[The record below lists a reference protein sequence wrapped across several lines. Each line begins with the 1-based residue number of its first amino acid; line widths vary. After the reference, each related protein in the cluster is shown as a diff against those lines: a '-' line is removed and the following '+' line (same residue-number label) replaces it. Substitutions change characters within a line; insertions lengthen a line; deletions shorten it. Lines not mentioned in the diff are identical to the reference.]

1 MLLDF
6 NGMKEVTIP
15 GMNHGTG
22 MMTAK
27 MYVGEQGKIIS
38 SIIHPGGSIGP
49 HPA

>member
-27 MYVGEQGKIIS
+27 MYVGE
-38 SIIHPGGSIGP
+38 
-49 HPA
+49 